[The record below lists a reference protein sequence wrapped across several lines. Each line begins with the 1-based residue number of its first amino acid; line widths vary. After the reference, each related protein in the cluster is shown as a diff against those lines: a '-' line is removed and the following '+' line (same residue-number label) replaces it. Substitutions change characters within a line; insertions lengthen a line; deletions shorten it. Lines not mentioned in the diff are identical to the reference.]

1 MVTKYNL
8 GLQGHLQI
16 LEAQSRSI
24 HLRPEDGKGFLEV
37 AAEADKAGG
46 ERGKEKLGR
55 GEGGR
60 ERGGRGRAGRK
71 ERREEAIAK
80 ERPGSKWL
88 ILGQIRGRHN
98 QGYERGW
105 RRLMSEE
112 GLEQAKG
119 RPHKG
124 LAWACGELGA

>member
-1 MVTKYNL
+1 MGVSGVGTKCNL

-16 LEAQSRSI
+16 LEAQSCSI
-24 HLRPEDGKGFLEV
+24 HLRPEAGKGFLEV
-37 AAEADKAGG
+37 AAAETDKAEEREG
-46 ERGKEKLGR
+46 EEKRGR
-55 GEGGR
+55 GEGGG

-71 ERREEAIAK
+71 EREEAIAK

-88 ILGQIRGRHN
+88 ILGQVRGRHN
-98 QGYERGW
+98 RGYARGW

-112 GLEQAKG
+112 GLEQANR

-124 LAWACGELGA
+124 LAWAC